1 MKREK
6 PSSVRIKICGIT
18 NVDDALCAAKLGA
31 DAVGFVFARSPRQVS
46 PEEAKSIAAALPPLV
61 QTVGV
66 FVDEDLK
73 SVLSIAAFCHLD
85 LLQFHGQEG
94 PDYCAQFDRRV
105 IKAVRVKTRAEVAV
119 CSEYREVVDAFLLD
133 TFVSGQSG
141 GTGQTFDWNL
151 GREAKQYGP
160 IILAGGLH
168 ADNVADAIAAVRPYA
183 VDASSQLEK
192 NPGTKDHEKMARFVE
207 AVRNADAN

>member
-18 NVDDALCAAKLGA
+18 NVDDALCAAQLGA

-46 PEEAKSIAAALPPLV
+46 PEEAKSIATALPPLV

-105 IKAVRVKTRAEVAV
+105 IKAVRVKTRAEVAA

-133 TFVSGQSG
+133 TFVSDQSG

-183 VDASSQLEK
+183 VDASSRLEK

-207 AVRNADAN
+207 TVRNADAN